1 MDLEHIEGLAMPFLG
16 DNGRAGVRAYK
27 PRGAAMA
34 ILLWAWVAAQGV
46 VARAEEDAFLARA
59 DVVPPVT
66 SLELPAY
73 AHMCDAS
80 GTEYVLVVATES
92 QLRRQGWRYSMI
104 EPATAP
110 EEYLVAH
117 PVRPGA
123 RAAAKG
129 RFRIVY
135 DDGRQW
141 VVRATANDADALA
154 DLGFELL
161 RLPAVPIVW
170 TRPGVGVA
178 QKMGAMALAGAAGYD
193 VRVAAMIN
201 SVGTGRLMSRL
212 KRFTGDEPAIAAG
225 DLYTIQTR
233 HTSSGT
239 PIAKATQAVY
249 DHFEALGLAPSF
261 HAWPSGRNV
270 IGTQWGTI
278 RSNEIVIV
286 VAHLDDM
293 PSSGVAPGAD
303 DNGSGSAAVLLS
315 AELLRPYRFDRTLRY
330 VLVTGE
336 EQGLLGSYYYAQAA
350 RAAGDNIVAVYNM
363 DMIAWDGTHPPEFQ
377 LHTRSFDPGKTLDRA
392 IADVFTNV
400 VAQYGLSNSLTPVI
414 QADGIQYSD
423 HKRFWDAGYPAV
435 CAIEAYGTSDFNPY
449 YHGTGDTVA
458 HMNQTYFTA
467 TTKASIGT
475 TAHLAE
481 PVAPSAFSLVE
492 VAISDWT
499 PGSGIGVSVLFA
511 GHAEG
516 ATAGG
521 ADGHDLAWS
530 NAPANPNP
538 KWLKIATTPYGT
550 DLRKD
555 VRPSAP
561 KSVFHAT
568 LSAVDTA
575 GGGVS
580 CSNRL
585 RFAFLPAPE
594 STCVY
599 TATIRVDGQYTIDS
613 RGFVCV
619 TNLVSVVG
627 DSGYGYVALPMI
639 VGVPDG
645 VAFGTLDLILSR
657 ARGTVMSLR

>member
-1 MDLEHIEGLAMPFLG
+1 
-16 DNGRAGVRAYK
+16 
-27 PRGAAMA
+27 
-34 ILLWAWVAAQGV
+34 
-46 VARAEEDAFLARA
+46 
-59 DVVPPVT
+59 
-66 SLELPAY
+66 
-73 AHMCDAS
+73 
-80 GTEYVLVVATES
+80 
-92 QLRRQGWRYSMI
+92 
-104 EPATAP
+104 
-110 EEYLVAH
+110 
-117 PVRPGA
+117 
-123 RAAAKG
+123 
-129 RFRIVY
+129 
-135 DDGRQW
+135 
-141 VVRATANDADALA
+141 
-154 DLGFELL
+154 
-161 RLPAVPIVW
+161 
-170 TRPGVGVA
+170 
-178 QKMGAMALAGAAGYD
+178 
-193 VRVAAMIN
+193 
-201 SVGTGRLMSRL
+201 
-212 KRFTGDEPAIAAG
+212 
-225 DLYTIQTR
+225 
-233 HTSSGT
+233 
-239 PIAKATQAVY
+239 
-249 DHFEALGLAPSF
+249 
-261 HAWPSGRNV
+261 
-270 IGTQWGTI
+270 
-278 RSNEIVIV
+278 
-286 VAHLDDM
+286 
-293 PSSGVAPGAD
+293 
-303 DNGSGSAAVLLS
+303 
-315 AELLRPYRFDRTLRY
+315 
-330 VLVTGE
+330 
-336 EQGLLGSYYYAQAA
+336 
-350 RAAGDNIVAVYNM
+350 
-363 DMIAWDGTHPPEFQ
+363 
-377 LHTRSFDPGKTLDRA
+377 
-392 IADVFTNV
+392 
-400 VAQYGLSNSLTPVI
+400 
-414 QADGIQYSD
+414 
-423 HKRFWDAGYPAV
+423 V